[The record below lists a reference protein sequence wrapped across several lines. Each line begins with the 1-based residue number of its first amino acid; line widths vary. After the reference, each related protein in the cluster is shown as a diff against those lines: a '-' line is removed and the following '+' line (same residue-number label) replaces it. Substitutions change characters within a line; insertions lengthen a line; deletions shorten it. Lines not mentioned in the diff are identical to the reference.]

1 MTRAAT
7 EAKLQALLD
16 RYDRR
21 TDTANVAFSVA
32 QPSTGWTWS
41 YGDVNAQY
49 FVASVTKLY
58 TATLVLQL
66 VRRRLV
72 ELDEHIGR
80 YLPAD
85 TVRGLNVIDGV
96 DRSEEITVRQLLS
109 HTSGI
114 ADYFEGRGADGT
126 TAFGRAL
133 DGGPGWT
140 AGEAIAIAK
149 TEMRPSF
156 PPGAPGKAVYSDT
169 NYQLLGAI
177 IEAMTG
183 DTYAAALNAGIA
195 EPLGLT
201 RTYVF
206 SSATVDAYDS
216 VSPLLM
222 DTTPLRIPQ
231 VLASVG
237 ADGGIVSTAA
247 ESMRFLRAFVA
258 GELFPG
264 EYLADMQREWRRI
277 FYPLQYGMGLMRFS
291 LPRIMTGLRAM
302 PPLIGHSGA
311 SGAVAFYAP
320 KTDVYVTG
328 TVNQVKKRSL
338 SFQLLTRIVMLAGR
352 A

>member
-1 MTRAAT
+1 MTRAQA

-21 TDTANVAFSVA
+21 TDTANLAFAVA
-32 QPSTGWTWS
+32 QPSTGWTWT

-58 TATLVLQL
+58 TAALVLQL
-66 VRRRLV
+66 VRQRLV
-72 ELDEHIGR
+72 ELDDSIAQ

-85 TVRGLNVIDGV
+85 LVRGLNVLDGV
-96 DRSEEITVRQLLS
+96 DRSDEITVRQLLS

-114 ADYFEGRGADGT
+114 ADYFEEKGADGT
-126 TAFGRAL
+126 TTFGRAL

-140 AGEAIAIAK
+140 TGEAIAIAK
-149 TEMRPSF
+149 AEMKPHF
-156 PPGAPGKAVYSDT
+156 PPGAPGKAFYSDT

-183 DTYAAALNAGIA
+183 DTYAAALDGGIVT
-195 EPLGLT
+195 PLGLT
-201 RTYVF
+201 RTYLF
-206 SSATVDAYDS
+206 SQATVDRFDT

-222 DTTPLRIPQ
+222 DTTPIRIPQ
-231 VLASVG
+231 VMASVG

-247 ESMRFLRAFVA
+247 ESLRFLRAFMA
-258 GELFPG
+258 GELFPD
-264 EYLADMQREWRRI
+264 EYLADMQRPWRRI
-277 FYPLQYGMGLMRFS
+277 FFPLQYGLGLMRFS
-291 LPRIMTGLRAM
+291 LPRVMSGFRSVPA
-302 PPLIGHSGA
+302 LIGHSGA

-320 KTDVYVTG
+320 KTDLYVAG

-338 SFQLLTRIVMLAGR
+338 SFQLLTRIAMLAG
-352 A
+352 

>member
-1 MTRAAT
+1 MSRTDS

-21 TDTANVAFSVA
+21 TDTANVAFAVA

-49 FVASVTKLY
+49 FIASITKLY

-66 VRRRLV
+66 VRQRLV
-72 ELDEHIGR
+72 ELDERIDR

-85 TVRGLNVIDGV
+85 LVRGLNVLDGV
-96 DRSEEITVRQLLS
+96 DRSQEITVRMLLS

-114 ADYFEGRGADGT
+114 ADYFEERGADGT
-126 TAFGRAL
+126 TTFARAL

-140 AGEAIAIAK
+140 TGEAVAIAK
-149 TEMRPSF
+149 AEMRPHF
-156 PPGAPGKAVYSDT
+156 PPGSPGRAFYSDT

-183 DTYAAALNAGIA
+183 DTYAAVLDRGIVT
-195 EPLGLT
+195 PLGLA
-201 RTYVF
+201 RTYLF
-206 SSATVDAYDS
+206 SQATVDAYDT

-222 DTTPLRIPQ
+222 DTTPIRIPQ
-231 VLASVG
+231 VMASVG

-247 ESMRFLRAFVA
+247 ESLRFLRAFVA

-264 EYLADMQREWRRI
+264 EYLGDMQREWRRI
-277 FYPLQYGMGLMRFS
+277 FFPLQYGVGLMRFS
-291 LPRIMTGLRAM
+291 LPRVMTGFRSVPA
-302 PPLIGHSGA
+302 LIGHSGA

-328 TVNQVKKRSL
+328 TINQVKKRSL
-338 SFQLLTRIVMLAGR
+338 SFQLLTRIAMLAGR
-352 A
+352 S